1 MSSGSDTLKDYLIDE
16 FVLDYHEG
24 RLTRRDALIRLVALT
39 GSLTAAGT
47 LLACAP
53 AAPQAPVATSVPPT
67 PVPMAAT
74 VVAGPGTSPN
84 DPDLMA
90 QAVQFPGP
98 ASTLLAYLAR
108 PKGNGPFPAVMI
120 AHENQGTGPHYEDVA
135 RRYAKAGYAGLV
147 LDQLSRQG
155 GSDKVDQ
162 AQRAA
167 AQGSTPITDYVAD
180 LEAAFKYL
188 QEQPFVRKDRIGI
201 TGFCAGGGL
210 AWRAATKIADLK
222 AAVPFYGAPPPPP
235 EEIPNIRAAV
245 LAIYGEQDANVNRSI
260 PDVEAAM
267 KQHNKTYEKIIYPGA
282 QHAFFNDT
290 RADRYHAEASR
301 DAWLK
306 ALGWFDKYLKA

>member
-67 PVPMAAT
+67 PVPVAAT
-74 VVAGPGTSPN
+74 VIAGPGTSPT
-84 DPDLMA
+84 DPDLVA
-90 QAVQFPGP
+90 QPVQFPGP
-98 ASTLLAYLAR
+98 ASTLFAYLAR
-108 PKGNGPFPAVMI
+108 PKGNGPFATVMI
-120 AHENQGTGPHYEDVA
+120 SHENAGTGPHYEDVT
-135 RRYAKAGYAGLV
+135 RRFAKAGYAALV
-147 LDQLSRQG
+147 LDLLSRQG

-162 AQRAA
+162 AGRAA
-167 AQGSTPITDYVAD
+167 AQGSTPISEYAAD
-180 LEAAFKYL
+180 FEAAFKYL
-188 QEQPFVRKDRIGI
+188 QDQPFVRKDRIGM
-201 TGFCAGGGL
+201 TGFCAGGGMT
-210 AWRAATKIADLK
+210 WRVATRIADLK
-222 AAVPFYGAPPPPP
+222 AAVPFYGAPPPPL
-235 EEIPNIRAAV
+235 EDVPNIRAAV

-260 PDVEAAM
+260 PDVEGAM